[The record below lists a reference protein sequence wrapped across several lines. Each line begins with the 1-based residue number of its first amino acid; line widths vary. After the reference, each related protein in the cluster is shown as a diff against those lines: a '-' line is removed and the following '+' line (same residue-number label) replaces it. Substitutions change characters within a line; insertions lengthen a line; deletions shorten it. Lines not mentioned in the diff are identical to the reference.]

1 MAAQGAQGR
10 QQLVIVLRIAD
21 GQAQVLPPAQLSGQ
35 ILHQDAAAD
44 QQLPGNGPGGQAAQ
58 QLHHQIVGL
67 RRDHPQVGE
76 FLQLRPEA
84 GPLGPDAVQGLGIV
98 LFILLL
104 ICI

>member
-44 QQLPGNGPGGQAAQ
+44 QQRVTA
-58 QLHHQIVGL
+58 
-67 RRDHPQVGE
+67 RED
-76 FLQLRPEA
+76 RP
-84 GPLGPDAVQGLGIV
+84 PSSSTIR
-98 LFILLL
+98 
-104 ICI
+104 